1 VFRTLGGFQ
10 FRTPATGQLCGRVN
24 RSGAPADQGA
34 CRAAPNRCGAR
45 ARFMVVGRSGIHDPD
60 YPGTVQYVL
69 RRRDR
74 FGFRAAIF
82 LFAVSAGLLTV
93 ATVSVA
99 TGYTSVAGVW
109 DFLVFGLLIG
119 AGGIFGL
126 RDRAAIVGQ
135 VLMAVGD
142 AGIYLTEPPRCIP
155 WPEVAGLV
163 LFRTWQDDDDAES
176 GAWLSQL
183 AVVSSGEL
191 CQPGAGALCL
201 PSPGQ
206 GGVTVNLHDEKV
218 RLGKLSDAVHT
229 CAPGLPVWDVGKIKR
244 P

>member
-1 VFRTLGGFQ
+1 
-10 FRTPATGQLCGRVN
+10 
-24 RSGAPADQGA
+24 
-34 CRAAPNRCGAR
+34 
-45 ARFMVVGRSGIHDPD
+45 MVVGRSGIYDPD

-74 FGFRAAIF
+74 FGFRAAIS

-93 ATVSVA
+93 AIVSVA

-142 AGIYLTEPPRCIP
+142 AGIYVTEPPRCIP

-163 LFRTWQDDDDAES
+163 VFRTWQDGDDADS
-176 GAWLSQL
+176 GKWLSQMAL
-183 AVVSSGEL
+183 VPRGEDF
-191 CQPGAGALCL
+191 QPGAPARRL
-201 PSPGQ
+201 PSPDQ
-206 GGVTVNLHDEKV
+206 GGVTVDLHDEKV
-218 RLGKLSDAVHT
+218 RLGELSDAVHT
-229 CAPGLPVWDVGKIKR
+229 YAPGLPVWDAGKIKSTNVR
-244 P
+244 VEGR